1 VIALL
6 RYQTAI
12 LLRSH
17 RWILPVIGYG
27 LLLATGAATGVTGR
41 TQHGAPL
48 AQGLDWSAA
57 MLVPVVAFLTRSM
70 LTAEPDAARACVAAA
85 AGPVRS
91 QLAALLTA
99 LGAGVVLGAGG
110 AGFELLTNGG
120 LTNGGLKQPA
130 ILLAGLVTAAVCLL
144 VASAAGALMNPPLL
158 RHPGASV
165 LATMAAVIFA
175 LASNVSPAAAAMRD
189 SGAPDSVQWPGIT
202 PLLTAVG
209 LLAITWTASVR
220 AAAKRDGRF
229 PDTA

>member
-1 VIALL
+1 MIALL

-27 LLLATGAATGVTGR
+27 LLLATGEATGVTGR
-41 TQHGAPL
+41 SQHGASQHGAPL

-85 AGPVRS
+85 TGPVRS

-120 LTNGGLKQPA
+120 IQQPE

-165 LATMAAVIFA
+165 LATLAAVIFA
-175 LASNVSPAAAAMRD
+175 LASNVSPAAAAMRN

-209 LLAITWTASVR
+209 LLAVTWTASVR